1 MNRRNEAGVGSLVL
15 PASCLQTAEQLFTRN
30 EACNYP
36 EANNP
41 GFSPPPVRFPSPCHW
56 TASSAPWVSRDSEHT
71 LWLHLIINPASLCS
85 SENLTFSLLYCLCN
99 LLHWTWWL
107 NFLVQQAQPF
117 ILKQRIKLC
126 RYLPTS
132 KFKGVSS
139 HSLTMAMGR
148 PKGYLWLWYVCSV
161 TSDSATLYAIV
172 RQAPLSMGFFRQEYW
187 SGLPFPPPGDLP
199 DPGVETTSPVLQ
211 VDSLPAEPS
220 GKLGHGQEGKR
231 KASSSFYHSSAGI
244 KKNENPQK
252 YYLYIY
258 KTTS

>member
-1 MNRRNEAGVGSLVL
+1 MVTQFLS
-15 PASCLQTAEQLFTRN
+15 
-30 EACNYP
+30 
-36 EANNP
+36 
-41 GFSPPPVRFPSPCHW
+41 
-56 TASSAPWVSRDSEHT
+56 TAST
-71 LWLHLIINPASLCS
+71 
-85 SENLTFSLLYCLCN
+85 TFYIKAKDKTVPVLAN
-99 LLHWTWWL
+99 I
-107 NFLVQQAQPF
+107 Q
-117 ILKQRIKLC
+117 IQR
-126 RYLPTS
+126 S
-132 KFKGVSS
+132 QF

-161 TSDSATLYAIV
+161 TSDSATLCAIA

-199 DPGVETTSPVLQ
+199 DPGVETTSPALQ